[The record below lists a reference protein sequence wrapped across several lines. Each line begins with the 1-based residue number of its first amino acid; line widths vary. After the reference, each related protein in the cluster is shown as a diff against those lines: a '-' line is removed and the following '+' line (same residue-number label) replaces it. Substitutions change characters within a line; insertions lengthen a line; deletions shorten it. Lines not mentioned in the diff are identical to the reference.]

1 MTDELAQPI
10 YFIAPGVALPRGGA
24 VEVGNKAYNLM
35 RLAAAGLRVPPGF
48 ALPTNWCGK
57 LKSENPPDLP
67 AALHRSIRWLE
78 QTSGLGFG
86 SPRRPLLV
94 SVRSGAPVS
103 MPGMLETVLD
113 LGLNG
118 TTVEGLI
125 RLTGNPRLA
134 WDSYRRLVRG
144 FAEVVTGLSGDAL
157 DAAAAEAGGGDEPP
171 AGGYDHRTLR
181 AMTQAMLDRYRALAG
196 EPFPEDVHE
205 QLARAT
211 AAVFGS
217 WDAPKAVT
225 YRRLNGISDEIGT
238 AATVQMMVFG
248 NAGGGSGAGVAFTR
262 DPATGERKLY
272 VDFQFNGQGED
283 VVAGRS
289 VLNSQDLLQQRLPLV
304 IGELEAISRMLETLF
319 GNVQD
324 FEFTLQSGKLYLLQT
339 RTAKTTPWAA
349 LRIAVDL
356 VEERVITPAEALARL
371 QGLDL
376 DSIRRN
382 RLAGAA
388 GPPLAAAV
396 VASPGFATGAIAL
409 TPEAAERMAASGR
422 KLILVRRDIAT
433 EDIAGMARAEGV
445 LTAAGGRTSHAAVV
459 ARQLGKVCLV
469 GCQSLVVDLPR
480 RQCRIGDR
488 LLDEGDTISLDGN
501 AGRVF
506 ADALEAITERPE
518 HELAIIRGWQRAA
531 AA

>member
-1 MTDELAQPI
+1 M
-10 YFIAPGVALPRGGA
+10 
-24 VEVGNKAYNLM
+24 
-35 RLAAAGLRVPPGF
+35 
-48 ALPTNWCGK
+48 
-57 LKSENPPDLP
+57 
-67 AALHRSIRWLE
+67 
-78 QTSGLGFG
+78 
-86 SPRRPLLV
+86 
-94 SVRSGAPVS
+94 
-103 MPGMLETVLD
+103 
-113 LGLNG
+113 
-118 TTVEGLI
+118 
-125 RLTGNPRLA
+125 
-134 WDSYRRLVRG
+134 
-144 FAEVVTGLSGDAL
+144 
-157 DAAAAEAGGGDEPP
+157 
-171 AGGYDHRTLR
+171 
-181 AMTQAMLDRYRALAG
+181 
-196 EPFPEDVHE
+196 
-205 QLARAT
+205 
-211 AAVFGS
+211 
-217 WDAPKAVT
+217 
-225 YRRLNGISDEIGT
+225 
-238 AATVQMMVFG
+238 
-248 NAGGGSGAGVAFTR
+248 
-262 DPATGERKLY
+262 
-272 VDFQFNGQGED
+272 
-283 VVAGRS
+283 
-289 VLNSQDLLQQRLPLV
+289 
-304 IGELEAISRMLETLF
+304 
-319 GNVQD
+319 
-324 FEFTLQSGKLYLLQT
+324 
-339 RTAKTTPWAA
+339 
-349 LRIAVDL
+349 
-356 VEERVITPAEALARL
+356 ITPAEALARL